1 MYPRYAADRARAILA
16 DTPVLGL
23 IGPRQSG
30 KTTLARQLEPDR
42 RYITL
47 DNPNTLAAALADPV
61 GMIRG
66 LDTAIIDEIQRAP
79 ALMLA
84 IKQSVDADRR
94 PGRFL
99 VTGSANIVTARG
111 IQDSMA
117 GRIENLR
124 LLPLSQDEL
133 ANQGPAHFLDRLFA
147 GEAFAPTEA
156 DHTVV
161 QRVLTGGYPEVVARP
176 DGRRRRD
183 WLAAY
188 IKALAERDLP
198 DIATI
203 DRAADVP
210 RFFNLLATLGGQLI
224 NASAMGARLKI
235 DRKTALRYL
244 GLAEQLFIV
253 QSLPAW
259 SSNALKR
266 LVKAPK
272 LHFIDSGLAAAL
284 RGATQERLAADRT
297 AFGSLLESFV
307 LAELEKQSGWSDGRY
322 DFSHF
327 RDKDGV
333 EVDIIVEDEAGRV
346 VGIEVKA
353 SATVTASDFAGLTR
367 LSTAAGGFVSGV
379 VLYDGSEPL
388 SFGDML
394 WALPLA
400 SLWSPAS
407 K

>member
-1 MYPRYAADRARAILA
+1 MFPRYAADRARMILT

-23 IGPRQSG
+23 IGPLQSG
-30 KTTLARQLEPDR
+30 KTTLARQIEPTR

-47 DNPNTLAAALADPV
+47 DDTNVLASALADPV
-61 GMIRG
+61 GMIRS
-66 LDTAIIDEIQRAP
+66 LDKAIIDEIQRAP

-84 IKQSVDADRR
+84 IKQSVDTDRR

-99 VTGSANIVTARG
+99 VTGSANIVTVGG
-111 IQDSMA
+111 IHDSMA

-133 ANQGPAHFLDRLFA
+133 ANRGAAYFLDRLFA
-147 GEAFAPTEA
+147 GRSFSPTETQG
-156 DHTVV
+156 DLVE
-161 QRVLTGGYPEVVARP
+161 RVLTGGYPEVVACE
-176 DGRRRRD
+176 DSLKRRD
-183 WLAAY
+183 WLATY
-188 IKALAERDLP
+188 IGVLAERDLP

-203 DRAADVP
+203 ERATDIP
-210 RFFNLLATLGGQLI
+210 KFFNLLAMLSGQLV
-224 NASAMGARLKI
+224 NASAIGNRLKI

-253 QSLPAW
+253 RSLPAW

-272 LHFIDSGLAAAL
+272 LHFVDSGLAAAL
-284 RGATQERLAADRT
+284 RGATPERIEYDRT
-297 AFGSLLESFV
+297 ILGSLLGGFV
-307 LAELEKQSGWSDGRY
+307 LAELEKQSSWSEGRY

-333 EVDIIVEDEAGRV
+333 EVDIIAEDEAGRV

-353 SATVTASDFAGLTR
+353 SATVKASDFAGLKR
-367 LSTAAGGFVSGV
+367 LANLAGDFVAGV
-379 VLYDGSEPL
+379 VLYDGTEPL
-388 SFGDML
+388 PFGDRL

-400 SLWSPAS
+400 CLWSPQND
-407 K
+407 

>member
-1 MYPRYAADRARAILA
+1 MYPRYAADRARVILT
-16 DTPVLGL
+16 DTPILGL

-42 RYITL
+42 PYITL
-47 DNPNTLAAALADPV
+47 DDANTLAAALADPV
-61 GMIRG
+61 GTIRR
-66 LDTAIIDEIQRAP
+66 LDTVIIDEIQRAP

-147 GEAFAPTEA
+147 GDAFKPVKPNQDIME
-156 DHTVV
+156 
-161 QRVLTGGYPEVVARP
+161 RVLTGGYPEVIARP

-188 IKALAERDLP
+188 VNLLAERDLP

-203 DRAADVP
+203 ERAADVP
-210 RFFNLLATLGGQLI
+210 RFLSLLAALSGQLI
-224 NASAMGARLKI
+224 NASAMGVRLKI

-244 GLAEQLFIV
+244 SLAEQLFIV
-253 QSLPAW
+253 RSLPAW
-259 SSNALKR
+259 SNNALKR

-284 RGATQERLAADRT
+284 RGTTPERLAADRT
-297 AFGSLLESFV
+297 AFGSLLEGFV
-307 LAELEKQSGWSDGRY
+307 LAELEKQSGWSEGRY
-322 DFSHF
+322 NFSHF

-333 EVDIIVEDEAGRV
+333 EVDIIAEDEAGRV

-353 SATVTASDFAGLTR
+353 SATVTVSDFAGLKR
-367 LSTAAGGFVSGV
+367 LSAAAGEFVAGV

-388 SFGDML
+388 SFGGTMQ
-394 WALPLA
+394 ALPLA
-400 SLWSPAS
+400 SLWSPRR
-407 K
+407 

>member
-1 MYPRYAADRARAILA
+1 MYPRYAADRARVILT
-16 DTPVLGL
+16 DTPIFGL

-42 RYITL
+42 PYITL
-47 DNPNTLAAALADPV
+47 DDANTLAAALADPV
-61 GMIRG
+61 GTIRR
-66 LDTAIIDEIQRAP
+66 LDTVIIDEIQRAP

-147 GEAFAPTEA
+147 GDAFKPVKPNQDIME
-156 DHTVV
+156 
-161 QRVLTGGYPEVVARP
+161 RVLTGGYPEVIARP

-188 IKALAERDLP
+188 VNLLAERDLP

-203 DRAADVP
+203 ERAADVP
-210 RFFNLLATLGGQLI
+210 RFLSLLAALSGQLI
-224 NASAMGARLKI
+224 NASAMGVRLKI

-244 GLAEQLFIV
+244 SLAEQLFIV
-253 QSLPAW
+253 RSLPAW
-259 SSNALKR
+259 SNNALKR

-284 RGATQERLAADRT
+284 RGTTPERLAADRT
-297 AFGSLLESFV
+297 AFGSLLEGFV
-307 LAELEKQSGWSDGRY
+307 LAELEKQSGWSEGRY
-322 DFSHF
+322 NFSHF

-333 EVDIIVEDEAGRV
+333 EVDIIAEDEAGRV

-353 SATVTASDFAGLTR
+353 SATVTVSDFAGLKR
-367 LSTAAGGFVSGV
+367 LSAAAGEFVAGV

-388 SFGDML
+388 SFGGTMQ
-394 WALPLA
+394 ALPLA
-400 SLWSPAS
+400 SLWSPRR
-407 K
+407 

>member
-1 MYPRYAADRARAILA
+1 MYPRYAAHRARLILA

-23 IGPRQSG
+23 VGPRQSG
-30 KTTLARQLEPDR
+30 KTTLARQIEPDR

-47 DNPNTLAAALADPV
+47 DDPNSLAAALADPV
-61 GMIRG
+61 GMIRT

-133 ANQGPAHFLDRLFA
+133 AGQGPAHFLDRLFA
-147 GEAFAPTEA
+147 NQSFAPTHPGHSIVE
-156 DHTVV
+156 
-161 QRVLTGGYPEVVARP
+161 RVLSGGYPEVVARTT
-176 DGRRRRD
+176 RRRQRD
-183 WLAAY
+183 WLASY
-188 IKALAERDLP
+188 INALAARDLP
-198 DIATI
+198 DIASL

-210 RFFNLLATLGGQLI
+210 RFFNMVATLGGQLV
-224 NASAMGARLKI
+224 NASALGARLKI
-235 DRKTALRYL
+235 DRKTAQRYL
-244 GLAEQLFIV
+244 GLAEQLFILRT
-253 QSLPAW
+253 LPAW
-259 SSNALKR
+259 SNNALKR

-272 LHFIDSGLAAAL
+272 LHFTDSGLAAAL
-284 RGATQERLAADRT
+284 RGATAESLAADRT
-297 AFGSLLESFV
+297 AFGGLLEGFV
-307 LAELEKQSGWSDGRY
+307 LAELDKQSGWSEGRY
-322 DFSHF
+322 HFSHY

-333 EVDIIVEDEAGRV
+333 EVDIIAEDEAGRV

-353 SATVTASDFAGLTR
+353 SATVRASDFAGLTR
-367 LSTAAGGFVSGV
+367 LSAATSAFVAGV
-379 VLYDGSEPL
+379 VLYDGNEPL
-388 SFGDML
+388 SFGDKL
-394 WALPLA
+394 FALPHA
-400 SLWSPAS
+400 SLWSINNS
-407 K
+407 

>member
-1 MYPRYAADRARAILA
+1 MYPRYAADRARMILA
-16 DTPVLGL
+16 DTPILGL

-30 KTTLARQLEPDR
+30 KTTLAQQLEPNR

-47 DNPNTLAAALADPV
+47 DDPNTLAAALADPV
-61 GMIRG
+61 GTIRR

-99 VTGSANIVTARG
+99 VTGSANIVRARG
-111 IQDSMA
+111 VQDSMA

-133 ANQGPAHFLDRLFA
+133 ANQGPAHFLDQLFS
-147 GEAFAPTEA
+147 GQPFAP
-156 DHTVV
+156 V
-161 QRVLTGGYPEVVARP
+161 QGDLSIVERVLTGGYPEVIARP
-176 DGRRRRD
+176 EERRRRD
-183 WLAAY
+183 WLSAY
-188 IKALAERDLP
+188 VNLLAERDLP
-198 DIATI
+198 DIANI
-203 DRAADVP
+203 ERAADMP
-210 RFFNLLATLGGQLI
+210 RFFNLLATLNGQLV
-224 NASAMGARLKI
+224 NASAMGSRLKI

-253 QSLPAW
+253 RSLPAW

-284 RGATQERLAADRT
+284 RGATPERLATDRT
-297 AFGSLLESFV
+297 VFGSLLESFV
-307 LAELEKQSGWSDGRY
+307 LAELEKQSGWSEGRY
-322 DFSHF
+322 AFSHF

-333 EVDIIVEDEAGRV
+333 EVDIVAEDEAGRV
-346 VGIEVKA
+346 IGIEVKA
-353 SATVTASDFAGLTR
+353 SATVTASDFAGLKR
-367 LSTAAGGFVSGV
+367 LSAATDEFVAGV
-379 VLYDGSEPL
+379 VFYDGNEPL
-388 SFGDML
+388 SFGENL
-394 WALPLA
+394 QALPLA
-400 SLWSPAS
+400 SLWSFRT
-407 K
+407 